1 VIRGITAAE
10 YRISCEF
17 FPTVGVSLLTGVSSS
32 YVCHDLDKN
41 KLIETVL
48 NRNPILHM
56 QGVSQIMVHVIL
68 PEIITILIMEDMQAD
83 EEKAREILVESNE
96 IGMILHEDDVF

>member
-1 VIRGITAAE
+1 
-10 YRISCEF
+10 
-17 FPTVGVSLLTGVSSS
+17 
-32 YVCHDLDKN
+32 
-41 KLIETVL
+41 
-48 NRNPILHM
+48 
-56 QGVSQIMVHVIL
+56 MVHVIL